1 MALRQHWSA
10 VVTMMEHE
18 VSPPKGARR
27 NRKRV
32 GRGDAAGGGSYAGRG
47 LKGQKSRSGK
57 SVRPGFEGGQLPL
70 IKGLPMKR
78 GFNNRYKTYYEL
90 VNLGTLDERFAT
102 GTTVTPELLH
112 GLGIVRR
119 TSLPVK
125 VVGDGDLS
133 HPLTVVAHKFTASAR
148 AKIEAAGGS
157 VEEI

>member
-1 MALRQHWSA
+1 
-10 VVTMMEHE
+10 MMEHQI
-18 VSPPKGARR
+18 SPPKGARR

-57 SVRPGFEGGQLPL
+57 GVRPGFEGGQLPL

-78 GFNNRYKTYYEL
+78 GFNNRYKTYYAL
-90 VNLGTLDERFAT
+90 VNLNTLQERFESGAR
-102 GTTVTPELLH
+102 VTPELLH
-112 GLGIVRR
+112 GLNIIRR

-125 VVGDGDLS
+125 VVGDGELG

>member
-1 MALRQHWSA
+1 
-10 VVTMMEHE
+10 MMEHE
-18 VSPPKGARR
+18 ISPPKGARR

-57 SVRPGFEGGQLPL
+57 GLRPGFEGGQLPL

-78 GFNNRYKTYYEL
+78 GFNNRYKTYYSL
-90 VNLGTLDERFAT
+90 VNLSTLQDRFEA
-102 GTTVTPELLH
+102 GARVTPELLH
-112 GLGIVRR
+112 GLNIVRR
-119 TSLPVK
+119 PNLPIK
-125 VVGDGDLS
+125 VVGDGELGQ
-133 HPLTVVAHKFTASAR
+133 PLTVVAHKFTASAR

>member
-1 MALRQHWSA
+1 
-10 VVTMMEHE
+10 MMEHE
-18 VSPPKGARR
+18 VSSPKGARR

-47 LKGQKSRSGK
+47 MKGQKSRSGK
-57 SVRPGFEGGQLPL
+57 GVRPGFEGGQLPL

-78 GFNNRYKTYYEL
+78 GFNNRYKTYYAL
-90 VNLGTLDERFAT
+90 VSLSTLQERFEA

-119 TSLPVK
+119 TNLPVK
-125 VVGDGDLS
+125 IVGDGELG
-133 HPLTVVAHKFTASAR
+133 HALTVAAHKFTASAR

>member
-1 MALRQHWSA
+1 MDLENRL
-10 VVTMMEHE
+10 VMMEHE

-57 SVRPGFEGGQLPL
+57 GVRPGFEGGQLPL

-78 GFNNRYKTYYEL
+78 GFNNRYKTYYVL
-90 VNLGTLDERFAT
+90 VDLDTLRERFAPQT
-102 GTTVTPELLH
+102 RVTPELLH
-112 GLGIVRR
+112 GLGLVRR
-119 TSLPVK
+119 TGLPVK
-125 VVGDGDLS
+125 VVGDGEVG
-133 HPLTVVAHKFTASAR
+133 HALTVVAHKFTASAR

-157 VEEI
+157 AEEI